1 MPRLAA
7 ATGYLGQRAY
17 VALKMASRIW
27 KPDVRECERI
37 NKSLKLFWSR
47 TPNGTRELCS
57 ARAAL
62 RHQLGP
68 TQTAQPP
75 GAAKKALKWSTVKPA
90 VDTLTRKLLESWDE
104 KRDVLCATD
113 RWCPAAVPDD
123 HPSDDVVKRLQPKLN
138 PSLCETQSAP
148 VS

>member
-1 MPRLAA
+1 MNA
-7 ATGYLGQRAY
+7 
-17 VALKMASRIW
+17 K
-27 KPDVRECERI
+27 RI

-104 KRDVLCATD
+104 KRDVLCAND

-138 PSLCETQSAP
+138 PSLCESSECSCVLTVSCASA
-148 VS
+148 SLWQEARDELLYLYDQHAD